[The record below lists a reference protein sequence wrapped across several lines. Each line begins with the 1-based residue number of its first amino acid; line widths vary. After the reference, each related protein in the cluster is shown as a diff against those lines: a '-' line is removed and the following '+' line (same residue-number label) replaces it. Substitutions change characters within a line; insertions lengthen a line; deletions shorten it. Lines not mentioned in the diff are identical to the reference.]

1 MPEVS
6 GHSPLP
12 SPLPRDQAQGS
23 SVDRLARTQVEIQGS
38 EIQLD
43 AQIIADGFDLEPARI
58 PALLRDGA
66 ITSLCERGVDED
78 AGRYRLTFF
87 HKNRRIRLV
96 VDETGSL
103 IQRGIIDFGS
113 RPLPAAMH
121 NPST

>member
-1 MPEVS
+1 MSEHS
-6 GHSPLP
+6 GQSGLSSPA
-12 SPLPRDQAQGS
+12 PRGQTQDY
-23 SVDRLARTQVEIQGS
+23 SVDRLARTRVEIQNG

-58 PALLRDGA
+58 PALMRDGA
-66 ITSLCERGVDED
+66 ITSLCECGVDED

-87 HKNRRIRLV
+87 HKSRRFRLV
-96 VDETGSL
+96 FDNTGSL